1 MTERKN
7 HVLLKFCRV
16 VVGKTKTMQL
26 EKTDKQKT
34 MKRVVQQGTTYK
46 LRKHN
51 QNQQNKS
58 NEQWGKKHKPA
69 TPGE

>member
-1 MTERKN
+1 MA
-7 HVLLKFCRV
+7 
-16 VVGKTKTMQL
+16 L

-34 MKRVVQQGTTYK
+34 MKRVVQQYTTYK

-58 NEQWGKKHKPA
+58 NEQWGKAQACNA
-69 TPGE
+69 T